1 LTTKKC
7 EGCDHHGARQRD
19 GEEQCEIQILQG
31 FTPDKIELTVN
42 GKKITAPNPPAKGI
56 GIEFEI
62 TKQNINEILQ
72 SGAVTL
78 NTTNTNANV
87 SNTATRR

>member
-1 LTTKKC
+1 MLKDATTTAPVSVTAKNSAKF
-7 EGCDHHGARQRD
+7 RYYR
-19 GEEQCEIQILQG
+19 G

-42 GKKITAPNPPAKGI
+42 GKKITAPNPPAKGL